1 MDVLRTNPIDTV
13 KVRGNKFEELKMK
26 LFEEEFEK
34 WMQNNNIVIEAG
46 IDAISSYVKIEK
58 SEIMN
63 LFFQSTEELMKGFF
77 RIVKREE
84 GTAVEVFKNIKWEK
98 HLTELFADYQTMIG
112 LLASNSKENKLGK
125 LGEKILKK
133 KLPYLKI
140 EKILDL
146 FERRLDDEN
155 NDIKEFSTYRIKQAI
170 IIAGNDAEVFLNDA
184 KKYIDELKDED
195 DFKIFTKTQLQK
207 IFFGKYGNKNKV
219 KDVLNKYVD
228 RIKKFDNT
236 DNLLTPQY
244 ITKVFIVRGGNAEE
258 YLNISKDSLQEI
270 YNKVDNEMIK
280 NIANYSEDS
289 SVNDNVKGTIR
300 QYLLREGTTRSIQE
314 IEKRKNDFL
323 AVLNGVDWKMF
334 DAEVDTNSKNIK
346 KVASDSKYNI
356 PEKIQPSI
364 SAIFLKHNK
373 TGNVAER

>member
-1 MDVLRTNPIDTV
+1 
-13 KVRGNKFEELKMK
+13 
-26 LFEEEFEK
+26 
-34 WMQNNNIVIEAG
+34 
-46 IDAISSYVKIEK
+46 
-58 SEIMN
+58 
-63 LFFQSTEELMKGFF
+63 
-77 RIVKREE
+77 
-84 GTAVEVFKNIKWEK
+84 
-98 HLTELFADYQTMIG
+98 
-112 LLASNSKENKLGK
+112 
-125 LGEKILKK
+125 
-133 KLPYLKI
+133 
-140 EKILDL
+140 
-146 FERRLDDEN
+146 
-155 NDIKEFSTYRIKQAI
+155 
-170 IIAGNDAEVFLNDA
+170 
-184 KKYIDELKDED
+184 
-195 DFKIFTKTQLQK
+195 
-207 IFFGKYGNKNKV
+207 
-219 KDVLNKYVD
+219 VLNKYVD

>member
-184 KKYIDELKDED
+184 K
-195 DFKIFTKTQLQK
+195 
-207 IFFGKYGNKNKV
+207 
-219 KDVLNKYVD
+219 
-228 RIKKFDNT
+228 
-236 DNLLTPQY
+236 
-244 ITKVFIVRGGNAEE
+244 
-258 YLNISKDSLQEI
+258 NILM
-270 YNKVDNEMIK
+270 N
-280 NIANYSEDS
+280 
-289 SVNDNVKGTIR
+289 
-300 QYLLREGTTRSIQE
+300 
-314 IEKRKNDFL
+314 
-323 AVLNGVDWKMF
+323 
-334 DAEVDTNSKNIK
+334 
-346 KVASDSKYNI
+346 
-356 PEKIQPSI
+356 
-364 SAIFLKHNK
+364 
-373 TGNVAER
+373 